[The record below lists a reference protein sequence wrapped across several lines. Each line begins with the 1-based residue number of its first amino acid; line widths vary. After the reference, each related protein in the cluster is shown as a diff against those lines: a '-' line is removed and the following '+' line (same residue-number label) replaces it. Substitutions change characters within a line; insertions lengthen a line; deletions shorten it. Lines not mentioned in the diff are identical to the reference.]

1 MYMEKEYEELQNT
14 TQETI
19 DDVYESL
26 QNTKNNN
33 KGKNF
38 KMKFHN
44 SYITS
49 DMTLDEA
56 YIAGTGMSI
65 EEWRQED
72 RKNAEKETERKVEEI
87 KQKNIDERTEEEK
100 QILGEY
106 EARKEGYIVVPYDEH
121 NRRLST
127 VDGVHSMLKQEQ
139 EKNGYKYSMVYEGY
153 RIDSDMSLSEVYIN
167 HDDYMKKKTDA
178 ILQKPEEERTTE
190 EKGILELYE
199 QEKEDQI
206 KDLEWNKHVVEEAL
220 KRTEEERGVL
230 GNQSFEIS
238 KERVKVL
245 EDLNAHRVERDG
257 NQKEEKEM
265 IDGPFDANISPEDSK
280 EAREYK
286 EDIQNITNKFITD
299 EKEDYRDFQ
308 AEFTRRQELMNQIP
322 AKRQVKNEKMD
333 IVNTLSY
340 ESELKKDQLSAL
352 LKDQREKESND
363 IVK

>member
-1 MYMEKEYEELQNT
+1 
-14 TQETI
+14 
-19 DDVYESL
+19 
-26 QNTKNNN
+26 
-33 KGKNF
+33 
-38 KMKFHN
+38 
-44 SYITS
+44 
-49 DMTLDEA
+49 
-56 YIAGTGMSI
+56 
-65 EEWRQED
+65 
-72 RKNAEKETERKVEEI
+72 
-87 KQKNIDERTEEEK
+87 
-100 QILGEY
+100 
-106 EARKEGYIVVPYDEH
+106 
-121 NRRLST
+121 
-127 VDGVHSMLKQEQ
+127 
-139 EKNGYKYSMVYEGY
+139 
-153 RIDSDMSLSEVYIN
+153 
-167 HDDYMKKKTDA
+167 MKKKTDA

-308 AEFTRRQELMNQIP
+308 AEFTRRQKLINQIP
-322 AKRQVKNEKMD
+322 AKRQKKKKKMD
-333 IVNTLSY
+333 INILWY
-340 ESELKKDQLSAL
+340 M
-352 LKDQREKESND
+352 RD
-363 IVK
+363 IE